1 MNRHAADA
9 DRQNRAD
16 NHQIFRLHQIH
27 FRIHQRFNAQRSD
40 RAEQK
45 QHDAA
50 HYGQRDGSEEGIEFA
65 KKRHSDGK
73 NRRPSHN
80 DRIAVFRNHHR
91 ARYLAVSRYRRTA
104 DQTRHTHAQA
114 VARQRFIQ
122 ARVFGVVIAR
132 YIADGHDAADVF
144 DGGRNGDGQH
154 KQRSLPVDL
163 RRFKMRHGK
172 PRRSRDGG
180 GIHQAHHQSQNIARS
195 HAD

>member
-9 DRQNRAD
+9 NRQNRAD

-27 FRIHQRFNAQRSD
+27 FRIHQRFNAQRSN

-45 QHDAA
+45 QHDTA
-50 HYGQRDGSEEGIEFA
+50 HYGQRDGSEESIEFA
-65 KKRHSDGK
+65 EKRHSDSE

-91 ARYLAVSRYRRTA
+91 ARYLAVSRYRWTT
-104 DQTRHTHAQA
+104 DQTCHAYAQS
-114 VARQRFIQ
+114 VARQCFIQ
-122 ARVFGVVIAR
+122 TRVFGVVVAR
-132 YIADGHDAADVF
+132 YIADCHDAADVF
-144 DGGRNGDGQH
+144 DGGRDGDGQH
-154 KQRSLPVDL
+154 KQRCLPVDL
-163 RRFKMRHGK
+163 RCFKMWYFK

-180 GIHQAHHQSQNIARS
+180 GIYQAHDQSQNIACS